1 MQRFQNVAIAVIT
14 CITILFIFNIVYLR
28 GLYHSIESDT
38 KQVITSCIEEA
49 DNKEIQ
55 LRLDSLSRILG
66 NDHSISINKSFGN
79 DSITSRSTL
88 ETTTQSTLSEM
99 DTATKVHSEISEL
112 NVAAFGQ
119 LIGEIRQTLHQSI
132 DTIIPIN
139 LQVLVSLV
147 SEELQSKG
155 IFSNVYN
162 IHIVNLKKKSILSS
176 ATNNQLYPINEHAI
190 TYIYDSNNNLAYKI
204 HLTSLTSI
212 VLQQTSGILISTFLI
227 IILLGIA
234 FWYFIRTVMQQKTLE
249 EIKDDFTNNMTHEL
263 KTPIAIAYS
272 AADTLLNF
280 RQGDNKEKRT
290 KYLQICTEQL
300 SHLSGLVEQ
309 ILSVSMERRKS
320 ILLSKEDVSI
330 KEIIDQQMEFHQLKS
345 NKHIVF
351 NTKIEPEDMLICAD
365 SIHLN
370 NIVSNLF
377 DNAIKYSSNDVIIEI
392 KAFQNDSMNILT
404 VKDNG
409 IGITPENITHIFDKF
424 YRVPKGNLHDVKGY
438 GLGLFYVKKI
448 VEKHNGVI
456 SVKSILNKGTIFTIK
471 FPCI

>member
-1 MQRFQNVAIAVIT
+1 MRQFQNVAIAVIT
-14 CITILFIFNIVYLR
+14 CITILFVFNIIYLK
-28 GLYHSIESDT
+28 GLYHSIETDT

-55 LRLDSLSRILG
+55 FRLDSLSRTSDH
-66 NDHSISINKSFGN
+66 DHSIFINKSFSN
-79 DSITSRSTL
+79 DSVTSSSTL
-88 ETTTQSTLSEM
+88 QTTTHSKLSERE
-99 DTATKVHSEISEL
+99 TETKVHSETAQF

-119 LIGEIRQTLHQSI
+119 LISEIRQIIHQNI
-132 DTIIPIN
+132 DTIIPVNIQM
-139 LQVLVSLV
+139 LIGLVSD
-147 SEELQSKG
+147 ELKNKG
-155 IFSNVYN
+155 VLSDVYN
-162 IHIVNLKKKSILSS
+162 IDIVNLNDNVILSNDYS
-176 ATNNQLYPINEHAI
+176 YPSDVYIF
-190 TYIYDSNNNLAYKI
+190 TYIFDTDNNLAYKI
-204 HLTSLTSI
+204 RLASLTSI
-212 VLQQTSGILISTFLI
+212 VLKQISGILISTLLI
-227 IILLGIA
+227 IILLCIA
-234 FWYFIRTVMQQKTLE
+234 FGYFIRTVMQQKTLE

-290 KYLQICTEQL
+290 KYLQICVEQL

-309 ILSVSMERRKS
+309 ILSMSMERRKTVLLNKES
-320 ILLSKEDVSI
+320 IYVKDLI
-330 KEIIDQQMEFHQLKS
+330 NQQIELHQLKS
-345 NKHIVF
+345 NK
-351 NTKIEPEDMLICAD
+351 KIIFKTMIRPENIEIYAD

-377 DNAIKYSSNDVIIEI
+377 DNAIKYSAKEVVIEI
-392 KAFQNDSMNILT
+392 EAFQSDDMNVLT

-409 IGITPENITHIFDKF
+409 FGIAPENTKHIFDKF

-448 VEKHNGVI
+448 IEKHDGSI
-456 SVKSILNKGTIFTIK
+456 SVKSLLNKGTKFTIK

>member
-1 MQRFQNVAIAVIT
+1 MQRFRNVAIAVIT
-14 CITILFIFNIVYLR
+14 GITILFIFNIIYLK
-28 GLYHSIESDT
+28 GLYHSIEADT

-55 LRLDSLSRILG
+55 FRLDSLSRTSG
-66 NDHSISINKSFGN
+66 HDHSIFINKSFSN
-79 DSITSRSTL
+79 DSVTSRSTL
-88 ETTTQSTLSEM
+88 ETTTHSRLNEM
-99 DTATKVHSEISEL
+99 DTSTKVHSESAEF

-119 LIGEIRQTLHQSI
+119 LISEIRQIIHQNI

-139 LQVLVSLV
+139 IQILTSLISNELEKKGVL
-147 SEELQSKG
+147 
-155 IFSNVYN
+155 SNVYN
-162 IHIVNLKKKSILSS
+162 IDIVNLNENVILSPV
-176 ATNNQLYPINEHAI
+176 NNNYSYPIDGHI
-190 TYIYDSNNNLAYKI
+190 FTYIFDMDNNLAYKI
-204 HLTSLTSI
+204 RLASLTSI
-212 VLQQTSGILISTFLI
+212 VLEQISGILISTLLI
-227 IILLGIA
+227 IILLCIA
-234 FWYFIRTVMQQKTLE
+234 FVYFIRTVMQQKTLE

-280 RQGDNKEKRT
+280 RQGDNKEKRI
-290 KYLQICTEQL
+290 KYLQICVEQL

-309 ILSVSMERRKS
+309 ILSMSMERRKTV
-320 ILLSKEDVSI
+320 LLNKESVCIKDVI
-330 KEIIDQQMEFHQLKS
+330 NQQIELHQLKS
-345 NKHIVF
+345 NK
-351 NTKIEPEDMLICAD
+351 KIIFKTTIKPEDMEIYAD

-377 DNAIKYSSNDVIIEI
+377 DNAIKYSAKDVEIEI
-392 KAFQNDSMNILT
+392 EAFQNDNMNVLT

-409 IGITPENITHIFDKF
+409 IGIAPENTKHIFDKF

-448 VEKHNGVI
+448 IERHDGSI
-456 SVKSILNKGTIFTIK
+456 FVKSQLNKGTKFTIK